1 MAKTREEGPPETQ
14 QKKKQ
19 SIALELPQCNI
30 EFALPVP
37 QKLRRVADR
46 AKALEET
53 VTRMDVEVAKMKADH
68 EVQIAELEA
77 RIQDTSQADQ
87 KARVEALRLTSAQM
101 QSRIDEARLVLTDAT
116 NTWAELDE
124 PPEKVEIQQSIQQIE
139 NTAAAMK
146 EEIKGLAALQKM
158 RKTKEMNCLQQ

>member
-1 MAKTREEGPPETQ
+1 M
-14 QKKKQ
+14 
-19 SIALELPQCNI
+19 ELPQCNI

-53 VTRMDVEVAKMKADH
+53 VTRMDIEVAKIKADH

-77 RIQDTSQADQ
+77 RLQDTSQADQ
-87 KARVEALRLTSAQM
+87 KARVEALRLTSTQM

-124 PPEKVEIQQSIQQIE
+124 PPEKV
-139 NTAAAMK
+139 
-146 EEIKGLAALQKM
+146 
-158 RKTKEMNCLQQ
+158 